1 MHRLEGKVAIVTGAA
16 RGMGRSIALTF
27 AREGANLVLCDV
39 CRNLKYPHYP
49 LATAEHLMEVKREI
63 NKLGGKVVVLKA
75 DVRRS
80 HQVEKVVKKAI
91 DTFGRVDILVNNA
104 GIAGITPV
112 HQLPEEDWD
121 ILIDINLKGV
131 WLFCKFV
138 IPYMIQQKGGK
149 IVNTSSVA
157 GIRGLEGFA
166 HYAASKHGVLGLTK
180 SMAIELAKYNINV
193 NAICPGTADTD
204 LDCGVDAGMAAGEG
218 KRVYATYH
226 LFKRLI
232 DPQEIADAVL
242 WLSTDESKN
251 VTGHALVVDGG
262 FLIA

>member
-1 MHRLEGKVAIVTGAA
+1 MGRLEGKVAIVTGAA

-39 CRNLKYPHYP
+39 CSNLKYPHYP
-49 LATAEHLMEVKREI
+49 LATPEQLARVKREI
-63 NKLGGKVVVLKA
+63 QELGRNVVALKA

-80 HQVEKVVKKAI
+80 RQVGRVVKKAV
-91 DTFGRVDILVNNA
+91 DAFGRIDILVNNA
-104 GIAGITPV
+104 GICGISRV
-112 HQLPEEDWD
+112 HELPEEEWD

-138 IPYMIQQKGGK
+138 IPHMIRQKRGK
-149 IVNTSSVA
+149 IINTSSIA
-157 GIRGLEGFA
+157 GLRGLEGFA
-166 HYAASKHGVLGLTK
+166 HYAASKHGVVGLTK

-193 NAICPGTADTD
+193 NAICPGTTDTD
-204 LDCGVDAGMAAGEG
+204 LDAGVDAGMAPGEG
-218 KRVYATYH
+218 KRVYAKFH
-226 LFKRLI
+226 LLKRLI
-232 DPQEIADAVL
+232 DPQEIANAAL
-242 WLSTDESKN
+242 WLSTDETKN